1 MPNSTFLLENGR
13 IDKYLFPKG
22 YVKAYYFGNIGHR
35 IKGTYLGDK
44 IGKGIGDIV
53 NEIFYQ

>member
-1 MPNSTFLLENGR
+1 MPNSTLLLENGR

-35 IKGTYLGDK
+35 I
-44 IGKGIGDIV
+44 
-53 NEIFYQ
+53 